1 MFFHVTS
8 NSGLKDLKSLFTR
21 YAFESGQAVNASK
34 STIFVGSITPRRIDL
49 IVNLLNFSV
58 GSLPFNYLGV
68 PIFKGKPKASYLQ
81 PIADKIKLKLSAWKA
96 SLLSIVGRVQLVRT
110 IVQSMLIYSISIY
123 SWPDSLLKNIE
134 KCMRNFIWSGDIDK
148 RKLVTTSWK
157 QVCQPFAQGGLNLR
171 SLSMLNKTTNLK
183 LCGTV
188 LNSQDTWAKLLK
200 ARVLRNK
207 RPIQHHIFS
216 SLWSSIKEDF
226 GIVIENSIWSV
237 GNGLDINFWNDSW
250 CGTPLVDLFGIPS
263 HIRPLLVSTVSDYLL
278 NGQWNIPPQLAQ
290 AFPSLCNVVNQVTIP
305 LDQSED
311 RLIWKHTDSG
321 DLLLKDA
328 YHFKLQHFQE
338 LHWTKIIWNQ
348 DIPPSKS
355 LLVWRIMHN
364 RIPTDENLFIRG
376 CYMPSMCSISSTS
389 LTGSNTSKASSN
401 SIRDFSFLKYFKI
414 EIHQPKQTYLREVC
428 WQPPGADWLK
438 CNIDGASNGNPGL
451 SSCGGIFR
459 NSSSDFV
466 YGFAEHLGVAT
477 SFYAELCGAMRAIDL
492 AFQFHWHNVWL
503 ETDSVLVVSAFNK
516 PTALVPWQ
524 PFGQSGS

>member
-1 MFFHVTS
+1 MLLVVRKVEMNGINHGRMTIILIDRGIMGLWAPRPSRLVTS
-8 NSGLKDLKSLFTR
+8 ERLACMSRLQARFGLD
-21 YAFESGQAVNASK
+21 
-34 STIFVGSITPRRIDL
+34 
-49 IVNLLNFSV
+49 SV
-58 GSLPFNYLGV
+58 YV
-68 PIFKGKPKASYLQ
+68 
-81 PIADKIKLKLSAWKA
+81 
-96 SLLSIVGRVQLVRT
+96 
-110 IVQSMLIYSISIY
+110 
-123 SWPDSLLKNIE
+123 
-134 KCMRNFIWSGDIDK
+134 
-148 RKLVTTSWK
+148 
-157 QVCQPFAQGGLNLR
+157 VCQPFAQGGLNLR
-171 SLSMLNKTTNLK
+171 SLSMLNKATNLK
-183 LCGTV
+183 LCWTV
-188 LNSQDTWAKLLK
+188 LNSQDIWAKLLK

-207 RPIQHHIFS
+207 RPIQHHSFS

-250 CGTPLVDLFGIPS
+250 CDTPLVDLFGIPS
-263 HIRPLLVSTVSDYLL
+263 HIHPLLVSTVSDYLL

-290 AFPSLCNVVNQVTIP
+290 AFPNLCNVVNQVTIP
-305 LDQSED
+305 LNQSED
-311 RLIWKHTDSG
+311 HLIWKHTDSG

-338 LHWTKIIWNQ
+338 LHWTKIIWNH

-364 RIPTDENLFIRG
+364 RIPTDENLLIRG

-414 EIHQPKQTYLREVC
+414 EIHHPKQTYLREVC

-466 YGFAEHLGVAT
+466 YGFAEPLGVAT

-524 PFGQSGS
+524 LRNRWKNAIHKAKSMNVIISHIFRESNQVADLLANHGLNVDTICLWHSIPLFAKDSFEKNKLGVPCFRISLV